1 LSKNKSDKPQRE
13 VTRRQL
19 SHWQRESRLQRMILL
34 AGVIIIAVI
43 LIVIG
48 TGIYLNNYKPYHTTV
63 IKVGDTKYSM
73 DYYIDMLSLLSG
85 GQPDYVPYMLSYATQ
100 QIERDQIFSEEAAKL
115 GITVSDDEIQQFI
128 KDNKLVTSPAQID
141 LVEFQLLID
150 KLKNDYFDKQIVP
163 AEQRALLAMFLENQ
177 TQVNEIKTRMEKGE
191 KFSDLADQNSLETN
205 SKDKKGDFGWIPRGV
220 LSTLLGDTANTVLDD
235 QVFDKGILPGSLNQ
249 ITDNIQ
255 TKNIGYWLLKV
266 TETDPSTSKIHLL
279 AMLLESQ
286 EAADAM
292 IVKLNSGSDFVTE
305 AKTSSQYANASTD
318 GGDLGFIDKTI
329 MGTAVNEV
337 IFPSNPTKTL
347 PLNTLTVVPDNEQMT
362 KGGIWLFEV
371 TEINP
376 SKEITGDSRTIII
389 NQKLD
394 DWATK
399 AMSDNESRI
408 QNLMNS
414 EQESFAIVQAQKR
427 R

>member
-1 LSKNKSDKPQRE
+1 MSKNKSDKPQRE

-34 AGVIIIAVI
+34 VGVIIIAVI

-115 GITVSDDEIQQFI
+115 GITISDDEIQQFI

-163 AEQRALLAMFLENQ
+163 TEQRALLAMFLENQ
-177 TQVNEIKTRMEKGE
+177 TQVNDIKTRMEKGE

-235 QVFDKGILPGSLNQ
+235 QVFDKGTLPGSLNQ
-249 ITDNIQ
+249 ITDDNQ

-279 AMLLESQ
+279 AMLLGSQ

-305 AKTSSQYANASTD
+305 ARTSSQSANASTD

-329 MGTAVNEV
+329 MGTAINEV
-337 IFPSNPTKTL
+337 IFPSDPTKTL
-347 PLNTLTVVPDNEQMT
+347 PLNTLTVVPDNEQTT

-371 TEINP
+371 TEINS